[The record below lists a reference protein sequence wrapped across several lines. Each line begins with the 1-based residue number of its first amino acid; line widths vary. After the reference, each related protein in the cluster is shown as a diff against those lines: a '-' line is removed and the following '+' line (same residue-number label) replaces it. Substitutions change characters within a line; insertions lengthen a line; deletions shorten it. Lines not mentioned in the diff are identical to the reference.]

1 LGIFKELLDVLVG
14 VTKLAAVAFIKDEHK
29 LLILQMVDLAQIM
42 LFHDGIIE
50 LLDGGQDKLAA
61 IIIQLFY

>member
-29 LLILQMVDLAQIM
+29 LLILQVGDLARIM
-42 LFHDGIIE
+42 LFHDGIIQ
-50 LLDGGQDKLAA
+50 LLDRRQDQLAA
-61 IIIQLFY
+61 IVIQLFY